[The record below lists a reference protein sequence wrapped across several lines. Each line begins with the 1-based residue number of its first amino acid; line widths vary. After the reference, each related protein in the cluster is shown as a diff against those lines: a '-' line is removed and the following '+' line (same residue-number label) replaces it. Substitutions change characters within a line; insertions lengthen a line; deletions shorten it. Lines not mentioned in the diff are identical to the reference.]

1 MRRVEMQRSNF
12 CMKDSV
18 APAGAWFVRSTF
30 PTADA
35 VGYLRPP
42 LRGCAGTGQQEGN
55 L

>member
-12 CMKDSV
+12 SMKSSV
-18 APAGAWFVRSTF
+18 APSGAWSVRNTF

-35 VGYLRPP
+35 VGYHLAP
-42 LRGCAGTGQQEGN
+42 LRGCAGGTTGGN